1 MRGYVVS
8 QTNSRAFS
16 TIADALA
23 ASGPPGETERR
34 IFVEP
39 GNYRQSGWEIRGNVV
54 ISAVAGLGTVTI
66 DASARILSVRG
77 RATLSG
83 LILRNWNA
91 DSDVLEVAGGTLV
104 IERCEIVGKSSRA
117 INAWDGA
124 ELFVHDSHV
133 NDGAIV
139 YSDSAGVVER
149 TRVTNA
155 SLCGIALHQAC
166 RVTLRDNVIKDAG
179 EHGIWATKGALP
191 LIDRCEIVNSKCASV
206 LVDDRAEADV
216 RRTKMVGSGQCGLV
230 VRDNAVARVSD
241 STVADSGIDGLWVTV
256 GGNADLREVS
266 ITGSRRHGALTDERG
281 RARFEAC
288 RVTGSAKVGVTADPG
303 SHMFLRDC
311 TVTGNGGSGLVFASD
326 ADART
331 ENTRSE
337 GNGSKDKLAVQVGA
351 SAGTPSPAPAPAPAP
366 APVPEPALAPEPPP
380 APATTDRPKP
390 DDLLAELDA
399 MVGLTEVKQ
408 EIRKIAKFLRVAAQR
423 RAAGLPEGPVI
434 GRHVVFSGAPGTGK
448 TTVARLY
455 GRLLAA
461 LGAVSTGGLTEVSRA
476 DLVGEHLGE
485 TARKTTEVF
494 TNALGGVLFVDEAY
508 TLSRRF
514 GTGLDFGQE
523 AIDTLVKLI
532 EDHRDEIVVVFA
544 GYSAEMREFLDANP
558 GLRSRVSRVVEFENH
573 SPADLTL
580 IVRNLAERYGYRLDD
595 DAVNTVHTH
604 FQRAQRGD
612 SFGNG
617 REARRIFEA
626 ALEQQAMRLA
636 DGSPTTDELTLLVPA
651 DFDGVVDTGLGT
663 RVGASRDAGDLQTV
677 LDRLASM
684 PGLAQVKEQI
694 RDTLDLIAAGRR
706 RRAAGLSSDSV
717 AGHLI
722 FSGPPG
728 TGKTTV
734 ARLYGELL
742 TALGV
747 LARGQVVEVSRT
759 DLVGQH
765 LGETG
770 GKTAAKFNEARGGV
784 LFIDEVYALSRRFG
798 TGSDF
803 GQEAIDTLVKLME
816 DHRDEVVV
824 IVAGYTDELTGFLA
838 ANPGLASRFSRTVA
852 FTPYDRD
859 DLLAILTRMADEAG
873 FEIPPDTRTAAG
885 ERIDTDEALFEQGN
899 GREVRKLFEAMRTAH
914 ARRIARLEHEP
925 THDDL
930 RVLRPEDTR

>member
-8 QTNSRAFS
+8 QTTARAFR

-23 ASGPPGETERR
+23 AAGPPGETERR

-39 GNYRQSGWEIRGNVV
+39 GHYRQSGWEINGNTV
-54 ISAVAGLGTVTI
+54 ISAVAGLGSVTV
-66 DASARILSVRG
+66 DASGRLLRVRG

-83 LILRNWNA
+83 LILRNWDA
-91 DSDVLEVAGGTLV
+91 DSDVLEVAGGTLIV
-104 IERCEIVGKSSRA
+104 ERCEIVGKSSRA

-124 ELFVHDSHV
+124 ELFVYDSQV
-133 NDGAIV
+133 SDGAIV

-149 TRVTNA
+149 TQVLNA
-155 SLCGIALHQAC
+155 SLCGVALHKAC
-166 RVTLRDNVIKDAG
+166 RVTVRDTVVRDAG

-191 LIDRCEIVNSKCASV
+191 LIDRCEIVNSKAGSV
-206 LVDDRAEADV
+206 VVDDRAEADI
-216 RRTKMVGSGQCGLV
+216 RNTKMIGSGQCGLV
-230 VRDNAVARVSD
+230 VRDNGSARVSD
-241 STVADSGIDGLWVTV
+241 SSVADSGVDGLWATV
-256 GGNADLREVS
+256 GGRADLRNVS
-266 ITGSRRHGALTDERG
+266 ITGSRRHGALADERG
-281 RARFEAC
+281 HAVFDAC

-303 SHMFLRDC
+303 AHMMLRGC
-311 TVTGNGGSGLVFASD
+311 TVTGNGGAGLVFAAD

-331 ENTRSE
+331 EDTRSE
-337 GNGSKDKLAVQVGA
+337 GNGAPDKLAVVLGA
-351 SAGTPSPAPAPAPAP
+351 SAGTPSPAPAPSPVPVPEPPAP
-366 APVPEPALAPEPPP
+366 APKAEPKAEAEERP
-380 APATTDRPKP
+380 AP

-399 MVGLTEVKQ
+399 MVGLTEVKN

-461 LGAVSTGGLTEVSRA
+461 LGAVSAGGLTEVSRA
-476 DLVGEHLGE
+476 DLVGQHLGE

-494 TNALGGVLFVDEAY
+494 TSALGGVLFVDEAY
-508 TLSRRF
+508 SLSRKF
-514 GTGLDFGQE
+514 GTGTDFGQE
-523 AIDTLVKLI
+523 AIDTLVKLM
-532 EDHRDEIVVVFA
+532 EDHRDEVVVVFA
-544 GYSAEMREFLDANP
+544 GYSAEMRDFLSANP
-558 GLRSRVSRVVEFENH
+558 GLRSRVSRVIEFENH

-580 IVRNLAERYGYRLDD
+580 ITRNLAERYGYRLDD
-595 DAVNTVHTH
+595 DAVATVLAH

-626 ALEQQAMRLA
+626 ALEQQAMRIA
-636 DGSPTTDELTLLVPA
+636 DGDPSADELTLLTPA
-651 DFDGVVDTGLGT
+651 DFEGVVDTGLGA
-663 RVGASRDAGDLQTV
+663 RLGASRDAGDLQAV
-677 LDRLASM
+677 LARLAAM

-706 RRAAGLSSDSV
+706 RRDAGLSSDPVS
-717 AGHLI
+717 GHLI

-742 TALGV
+742 AALGV

-770 GKTAAKFNEARGGV
+770 AKTAAKFNEARGGV
-784 LFIDEVYALSRRFG
+784 LFIDEVYSLSRRFG
-798 TGSDF
+798 TGTDF

-816 DHRDEVVV
+816 DHREEVVV
-824 IVAGYTDELTGFLA
+824 IVAGYTGELTEFLA
-838 ANPGLASRFSRTVA
+838 ANPGLASRFSNTVTFA
-852 FTPYDRD
+852 PYDRD
-859 DLLAILTRMADEAG
+859 ELLDILARMTETAG
-873 FEIPPDTRTAAG
+873 FDLAPATRTAVG
-885 ERIDTDEALFEQGN
+885 ERVDADPERFERGN

-914 ARRIARLEHEP
+914 ARRLARLDHEP

-930 RVLRPEDTR
+930 RVLLPEDTAI